1 MKKRTYKEIIIEIF
15 RLKKL
20 MPVNFKTFYEDHS
33 LKINCVI
40 SKIHFL

>member
-20 MPVNFKTFYEDHS
+20 MPVNFKTFTKTTP
-33 LKINCVI
+33 LK
-40 SKIHFL
+40 STA